1 VSQRGSRCPA
11 SVRGTKEKGRK
22 RESEEKEERGV
33 RIARRER
40 KKNKSDNHKLD
51 NNKKVRGCPKDI
63 QYIMYNV

>member
-40 KKNKSDNHKLD
+40 KKN